1 MGTNSFSSVFSF
13 DGKIYV
19 KTAADSE
26 KMHIKNK
33 EACSAFISTLDGDSV
48 GVLLLTSDCD
58 FILLMEEVTVNISDR
73 VQKQIDLCL
82 NMKPEDNT
90 HNEVDEIH
98 KKT

>member
-1 MGTNSFSSVFSF
+1 MGTNSFTSLFSF

-48 GVLLLTSDCD
+48 GEAGDRTITGKAGNRSDEGVTISDC
-58 FILLMEEVTVNISDR
+58 
-73 VQKQIDLCL
+73 K
-82 NMKPEDNT
+82 
-90 HNEVDEIH
+90 
-98 KKT
+98 